1 MQNVNLNF
9 GYYQTLSSKVR
20 KRNYLL
26 INNNKK
32 RLKKTENMFRVS
44 QVIETQAEVLENK
57 KCCGDSSRLV
67 SSAAV
72 FWDVTQCSPQR
83 NGCSQPNHIP
93 LPLLPNHSFGFIFK
107 NQFAPN
113 LSFETYRAQSENVFY
128 LCIPSSETSQINM
141 RISGLCLRT
150 PKNTEDA

>member
-1 MQNVNLNF
+1 MGLLRDLNF
-9 GYYQTLSSKVR
+9 KLSDRPPPDKIALAEGGTV
-20 KRNYLL
+20 L
-26 INNNKK
+26 
-32 RLKKTENMFRVS
+32 F
-44 QVIETQAEVLENK
+44 ETRSIDTV
-57 KCCGDSSRLV
+57 GGIV

-93 LPLLPNHSFGFIFK
+93 LPILANQSFGFIFK

-113 LSFETYRAQSENVFY
+113 SPFETCRAQSENVFY

-141 RISGLCLRT
+141 RISGLCLGT
-150 PKNTEDA
+150 PKNTGDAV